1 MRRKIAV
8 AIGLLLVAMI
18 GLVAL
23 VALDPFSVA
32 STTVTQVRHA
42 LAGAMSRVRP
52 IDDRER
58 TGADD
63 DFSVLLVVIDACRAD
78 KVGTYGFPKGTT
90 PALDALAGDPDS
102 VTFLNHYTQ
111 ASWTKPSTASLFT
124 GLYPHEHAAV
134 LSTLAT
140 DEVGEDGTYITRG
153 LSPDLTTLSEV
164 LNADGYYTF
173 GVVRISHLSPENG
186 FGQGFDEFELVS
198 YGGDEVAL
206 RKTTALAEAISG
218 KFFGYVHLL
227 GCHRPFPEE
236 VRDEAYMAEHGFPYD
251 EEARREAGI
260 EFSEIDYDFDERL
273 KSGETVLTEEDVRF
287 LHLIYEARTRW
298 TDRNVVQP
306 LIEQLKASGRYDDT
320 MLIIT
325 ADHGEE
331 LYEHGGYGHGHALW
345 NEVTHVPLI
354 VKYPKGRKPEGLG
367 ARVEQATQS
376 IDIAPSL
383 IALTGAPTDRLWR
396 GAAAL
401 AGSFS
406 PHVFAEQADCGP
418 ENANTC
424 HLNAKWALIREHHK
438 LIEGDEAPLLFD
450 LANDPSEQN
459 PLTDADGQRVE
470 TMRAYVTKL
479 KEASAAP
486 SAAGADIEID
496 EDALRSL
503 RGLGYV
509 Q

>member
-1 MRRKIAV
+1 MRRTIVIAV
-8 AIGLLLVAMI
+8 GLSLVAI
-18 GLVAL
+18 AVGV

-32 STTVTQVRHA
+32 STTVAQTRHA
-42 LAGAMSRVRP
+42 VASVMSLVRP
-52 IDDRER
+52 IDDRPR
-58 TGADD
+58 AGGADD
-63 DFSVLLVVIDACRAD
+63 FSILLVVIDACRAD
-78 KVGTYGFPKGTT
+78 KVGTYGFAKGTT

-102 VTFLNHYTQ
+102 VTFLNHHTQ

-140 DEVGEDGTYITRG
+140 DEVGEDRTYITKG
-153 LSPDLTTLSEV
+153 LSPDLTTLPEV
-164 LNADGYYTF
+164 LRADGYYTF
-173 GVVRISHLSPENG
+173 GVVRISHLAAENG
-186 FGQGFDEFELVS
+186 FDQGFEEFELVS

-260 EFSEIDYDFDERL
+260 EFAEIDYDFDERL

-287 LHLIYEARTRW
+287 LHLVYEARTRW
-298 TDRNVVQP
+298 TDRNLVQP
-306 LIEQLKASGRYDDT
+306 LIEQLKASGRYDET

-354 VKYPKGRKPEGLG
+354 VKYPKGKKPKELG
-367 ARVEQATQS
+367 SRVEQMTQS
-376 IDIAPSL
+376 VDIAPSL
-383 IALTGAPTDRLWR
+383 IALSGAKTDRTWR
-396 GAAAL
+396 GTAVL
-401 AGSFS
+401 AGSF
-406 PHVFAEQADCGP
+406 PGYVFAEQADCGP

-424 HLNAKWALIREHHK
+424 HLNAGWALIQDHHK

-450 LANDPSEQN
+450 LTQDPLEQKS
-459 PLTDADGQRVE
+459 LADSMGQRVE
-470 TMRAYVTKL
+470 AMRGYVTKL
-479 KEASAAP
+479 KDASAAP
-486 SAAGADIEID
+486 SANSLEIEVD